1 MLDERAVLER
11 HTDLPQFPV
20 SVCRDDVTGQRV
32 EQLVGKQDALAVVGQ
47 GCRSGHLVSMRREH
61 VDLRRARRL
70 AGFDENEPGRP
81 VGVGMS
87 GGERVEHIACE
98 LPVGGTG
105 LDEIEC
111 RGAADEGPHLREL
124 LGEQLAEQRA
134 HIDAGEEMARAS
146 GLPGRAG
153 VEAEARMVETQ
164 LHERG
169 ERHGA
174 ESLDAL
180 SNERPEIGRRH
191 PSDARVDY
199 SLRAVTKISC
209 PRRQIRKKAARPD
222 STR

>member
-1 MLDERAVLER
+1 M
-11 HTDLPQFPV
+11 
-20 SVCRDDVTGQRV
+20 
-32 EQLVGKQDALAVVGQ
+32 VGQ
-47 GCRSGHLVSMRREH
+47 GCRSDHFVSMRREH
-61 VDLRRARRL
+61 VGLRRARRL

-98 LPVGGTG
+98 LTVGGTG

-124 LGEQLAEQRA
+124 LGEQLAEERA
-134 HIDAGEEMARAS
+134 HIDAGKEMARAS
-146 GLPGRAG
+146 GLPGRAS
-153 VEAEARMVETQ
+153 VEAEAGMVETQ

-174 ESLDAL
+174 GSESLDAL

-199 SLRAVTKISC
+199 SFRAVTKISC
-209 PRRQIRKKAARPD
+209 PRRQIRKHAARPD